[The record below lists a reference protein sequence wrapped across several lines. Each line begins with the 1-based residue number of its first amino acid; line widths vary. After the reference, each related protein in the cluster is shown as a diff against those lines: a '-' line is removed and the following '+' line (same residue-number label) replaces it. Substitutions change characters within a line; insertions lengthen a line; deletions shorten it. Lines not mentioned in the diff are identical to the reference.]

1 MPLPLKDI
9 GLAKAYTAWIKNQ
22 IGSEPTLY
30 ISTDPD
36 IVEVR
41 YTPEQ
46 RQLLF
51 AWLDQQVANAF
62 KPKEPGELRL
72 NFGDVLLPWALRY
85 MVPTVGAIFLAGYLT
100 KGFRAWRRG

>member
-1 MPLPLKDI
+1 MKDI
-9 GLAKAYTAWIKNQ
+9 VLAKAYTTWIKNQ
-22 IGSEPTLY
+22 IGTEPHLLV
-30 ISTDPD
+30 SSDPD
-36 IVEVR
+36 YVEVQ

-51 AWLDQQVANAF
+51 EWLDSQVANALS
-62 KPKEPGELRL
+62 PRAPGDMRL

-100 KGFRAWRRG
+100 KGFRGWVGRS

>member
-1 MPLPLKDI
+1 MAVPLKDI
-9 GLAKAYTAWIKNQ
+9 ALAKAYTAWIRSQ
-22 IGSEPTLY
+22 IGSEPRLVV
-30 ISTDPD
+30 SSDPD
-36 IVEVR
+36 YVEVS

-51 AWLDQQVANAF
+51 AWLDQQVASALT
-62 KPKEPGELRL
+62 PRAPGDFRL

-100 KGFRAWRRG
+100 KGFRTWRRG